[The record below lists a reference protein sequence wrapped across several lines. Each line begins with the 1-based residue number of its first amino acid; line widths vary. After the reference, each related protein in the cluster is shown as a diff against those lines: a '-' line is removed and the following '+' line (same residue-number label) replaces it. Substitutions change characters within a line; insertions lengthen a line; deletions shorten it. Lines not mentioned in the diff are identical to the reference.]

1 MTGYEL
7 TLGAMDRDSWMRK
20 IMERPPLP
28 EPCCLDEARQLIA
41 YLKNDIEELRERVA
55 YLERENQR
63 FQIEMDRM
71 SREESRYGNKRR

>member
-63 FQIEMDRM
+63 LEIETDRM
-71 SREESRYGNKRR
+71 CYEGRPYSPR

>member
-7 TLGAMDRDSWMRK
+7 TLGAMDRDSWMCKR
-20 IMERPPLP
+20 MERPDIP
-28 EPCCLDEARQLIA
+28 EPSNVGEARQLIA

-71 SREESRYGNKRR
+71 SREGPRYSPR

>member
-7 TLGAMDRDSWMRK
+7 TLGAIERDAWMSKR
-20 IMERPPLP
+20 MEREPLP
-28 EPCCLDEARQLIA
+28 EPCCLGEARQLIA

-71 SREESRYGNKRR
+71 SREGRQYSPR